1 MMGRGTRW
9 YQETNLCLRSKASS
23 TMGPYTS
30 LSIFPPWRRDSQ
42 VIQARRAPLGPCRE
56 HGAKHIPARQI
67 IFNHNRTFVLALQ
80 PPHLLQHNTLD
91 HPPSP
96 QPQSSCQSLHMNLIW
111 PPADLTADLQRA
123 AANLPLF
130 LYRAEMVTSLTW
142 VSNFSSSQ
150 WPVSQSVSVCLDTRE
165 LAWAG

>member
-91 HPPSP
+91 PPPSP
-96 QPQSSCQSLHMNLIW
+96 VPMPITSHELDLTSRWPHTW
-111 PPADLTADLQRA
+111 PPESCRQPSFVPVSSWDGNLTIMGHL
-123 AANLPLF
+123 
-130 LYRAEMVTSLTW
+130 TSLP
-142 VSNFSSSQ
+142 VSDQS
-150 WPVSQSVSVCLDTRE
+150 VSQSVSVCLDTRE